1 MKTCCPFLL
10 FYELN
15 FALEIQVALAGF
27 ETDFL
32 TFLSLPYVLLQFGN
46 LDISVYIKEILILH
60 KKLCLII
67 NCFQNQTRPVLEK
80 YKDQLVK
87 ASPSFQIYNVFKTR
101 NNQRKRFFLLEIL
114 QEFSLKSPRKTT
126 KTK

>member
-1 MKTCCPFLL
+1 MKKAIFTWMKKCCPFFLI
-10 FYELN
+10 YKLN

-32 TFLSLPYVLLQFGN
+32 TFLSLPYVMLQFEN
-46 LDISVYIKEILILH
+46 LDISVYMKEILILR

-87 ASPSFQIYNVFKTR
+87 ASALFKFIVFLT
-101 NNQRKRFFLLEIL
+101 
-114 QEFSLKSPRKTT
+114 
-126 KTK
+126 